1 MQVLF
6 SRVVAVLGGALL
18 TAISV
23 AEPAAARQAA
33 NRARRHAHVPRQQTS
48 VGPPSPRH
56 VARHGDTLAGILRT
70 QRLSEGDLGQWAAA
84 LRRDGWPVRPPAGRA
99 LNFEFDTT
107 GRLAAVRYEANEHTD
122 LVMRRIGTA
131 LRGTRERIAV
141 RTTLARA
148 DFVVRRG
155 LTADARTAGVPDAVS
170 AQFSQAFGADWS
182 PQQVRRGDRV
192 RVIYERRL
200 GREGRPIT
208 PGKIVAAEVNSRG
221 RTQHAF
227 LYNEAGHDSY
237 VDVHGRVLTRSFLR
251 YPVEFTRITSVF
263 TEERFHPI
271 RREARPHNGV
281 DLAAPVGTPVYAA
294 ADGVVSWA
302 DRYGGFGK
310 HIAIEHGDGFVSTY
324 SHLHDYA
331 PTIRPG
337 AVVRQGDVIGSV
349 GSTGLSTGPHLH
361 FALFQDDQYIDP
373 LTAPVGF
380 KRTVRDPRRFQVV
393 RDALLAQ
400 FEAGPQQVASAPV
413 DAPMLAGLRAAP
425 RPLQVSVTR

>member
-1 MQVLF
+1 MQLLS
-6 SRVVAVLGGALL
+6 SRVVVVLSGALL
-18 TAISV
+18 TAV
-23 AEPAAARQAA
+23 TVTQPASARQSASQ
-33 NRARRHAHVPRQQTS
+33 ARRQAHVPRQQAS

-56 VARHGDTLAGILRT
+56 VAQRGDTLAGILRA
-70 QRLSEGDLGQWAAA
+70 QRVPESELGQWAAA

-99 LNFEFDTT
+99 LNFEFDTM
-107 GRLAAVRYEANEHTD
+107 GRLAAVRYEADEHTD
-122 LVMRRIGTA
+122 LLMRRVGTS
-131 LRGTRERIAV
+131 LRGTQERIAV
-141 RTTLARA
+141 RTTLAQA
-148 DFVVRRG
+148 DFFVRRG

-200 GREGRPIT
+200 GREGQTIT

-221 RTQHAF
+221 RAQHAF
-227 LYNEAGHDSY
+227 LYNEAGHDAY
-237 VDVHGRVLTRSFLR
+237 VDARGRVLTRSFLR

-271 RREARPHNGV
+271 LHEARPHNGV

-302 DRYGGFGK
+302 DRNGGFGK
-310 HIAIEHGDGFVSTY
+310 HIAIEHGDGFVTTY

-331 PTIRPG
+331 PSIRPG
-337 AVVRQGDVIGSV
+337 TVVRQGDVIGSV
-349 GSTGLSTGPHLH
+349 GSTGLATGPHLH
-361 FALFQDDQYIDP
+361 FALFQNDQYIDP

-380 KRTVRDPRRFQVV
+380 TRTVRDPRRFQAV

-400 FEAGPQQVASAPV
+400 FEAGPQRVASTAGDP
-413 DAPMLAGLRAAP
+413 AMLAGLRAAP